1 MPTKLSFLNMKANK
15 NPTKTA
21 LIKCMEVGLKIN
33 PAEHRSYKAGYTMA
47 SMWIFSGVNLKVSR

>member
-33 PAEHRSYKAGYTMA
+33 PAEHRS
-47 SMWIFSGVNLKVSR
+47 